1 MKKSKTV
8 QKKLRTFQTGL
19 MGTIVLVGMYSC
31 SGSDGSNEGNNPQST
46 AGSSKNV
53 VSEQTAELD
62 SMSNKGIGPV
72 QTVTLGE
79 INAELVKKGEELF
92 NGKCSACHKMDSKVV
107 GPPLAGVTKRRTPEW
122 IMNMILNP
130 NEMTQ
135 QDPIA
140 KRLLGQYATAM
151 ANQSLTEEEARAI
164 LEYFRNYDNK

>member
-8 QKKLRTFQTGL
+8 QKKLRTFKTGL
-19 MGTIVLVGMYSC
+19 MGTLVLVGMYSC
-31 SGSDGSNEGNNPQST
+31 SGSGGSNEGNNPQST
-46 AGSSKNV
+46 AGSSENV
-53 VSEQTAELD
+53 VSEQTVKLD

-72 QTVTLGE
+72 QSVTLGE

-92 NGKCSACHKMDSKVV
+92 NGKCSACHKMESKVV
-107 GPPLAGVTKRRTPEW
+107 GPPLAEITKRRTPEW
-122 IMNMILNP
+122 IMNIILNP

-140 KRLLGQYATAM
+140 KRLLGQYASAM